1 MEPSPRAETSN
12 LHFLFA
18 FLPCSSFNPRSYARD
33 DLRRRLSKLP
43 SNSPVL
49 IRVRRLRD
57 KLFTED
63 WEYAEQRLG
72 GEEGR
77 HRAGARARSLGQR
90 ANSYIGDA
98 K

>member
-49 IRVRRLRD
+49 IRVRRLHD
-57 KLFTED
+57 KLFAGEC
-63 WEYAEQRLG
+63 EYARQLFAWQRPHQCALNVEGESEIGRASCREG
-72 GEEGR
+72 G
-77 HRAGARARSLGQR
+77 
-90 ANSYIGDA
+90 
-98 K
+98 